1 MPASP
6 AELDRLVCQAA
17 AGEVAALE
25 TLLLHFHDS
34 LLQFIRSALLPG
46 SAPSIGAEDV
56 LQETLIEAFRGVRSL
71 ESRGHKAFFAWLQTV
86 ARSRMLNQIKAAKAL
101 KRGGG
106 RRELKRRK
114 DTDATATSIIN
125 LIAAGDGTPS
135 LIIRRKEA
143 VHLVAQAVK
152 RLEPEK
158 RQIIELRYG
167 REMSIQDVAARV
179 GKSEAAVK
187 MTIHRAIKELRH
199 AMTGEIEGLPSR
211 A

>member
-1 MPASP
+1 
-6 AELDRLVCQAA
+6 
-17 AGEVAALE
+17 
-25 TLLLHFHDS
+25 
-34 LLQFIRSALLPG
+34 
-46 SAPSIGAEDV
+46 
-56 LQETLIEAFRGVRSL
+56 
-71 ESRGHKAFFAWLQTV
+71 
-86 ARSRMLNQIKAAKAL
+86 MLNQIKAAKAL